1 MRLLAKEVLTMW
13 TCPNCGA
20 NLDNGERCDCENED
34 RNEADHRIKADV
46 VRYSRAEFAAAM
58 QMCERT
64 LGIRLAQ
71 PDTFTLK
78 ELRVL
83 AKKLHSTVAELIGE
97 TQCA

>member
-1 MRLLAKEVLTMW
+1 MKMKIGMKQIIESKRMLYGI
-13 TCPNCGA
+13 C
-20 NLDNGERCDCENED
+20 
-34 RNEADHRIKADV
+34 
-46 VRYSRAEFAAAM
+46 RAELAAAM

>member
-1 MRLLAKEVLTMW
+1 MGK
-13 TCPNCGA
+13 GA
-20 NLDNGERCDCENED
+20 IVKMKIGMKQIIESKRMLYG
-34 RNEADHRIKADV
+34 I
-46 VRYSRAEFAAAM
+46 SRAELAAAM

-83 AKKLHSTVAELIGE
+83 AKKPHSTVAELIGE

>member
-1 MRLLAKEVLTMW
+1 MLY
-13 TCPNCGA
+13 G
-20 NLDNGERCDCENED
+20 
-34 RNEADHRIKADV
+34 I
-46 VRYSRAEFAAAM
+46 SRAELAAAM

>member
-1 MRLLAKEVLTMW
+1 MRKISTKDYIYSRLQLY
-13 TCPNCGA
+13 G
-20 NLDNGERCDCENED
+20 
-34 RNEADHRIKADV
+34 I
-46 VRYSRAEFAAAM
+46 SRAELAAAM